1 MMRSVCNIR
10 RWREKEGGGRGGVN
24 TVVLGFWGVILGPL
38 VFGGGDIHITFYIS
52 SYWFFCTY
60 LLMSK

>member
-1 MMRSVCNIR
+1 MER
-10 RWREKEGGGRGGVN
+10 EGGGGKGGVN